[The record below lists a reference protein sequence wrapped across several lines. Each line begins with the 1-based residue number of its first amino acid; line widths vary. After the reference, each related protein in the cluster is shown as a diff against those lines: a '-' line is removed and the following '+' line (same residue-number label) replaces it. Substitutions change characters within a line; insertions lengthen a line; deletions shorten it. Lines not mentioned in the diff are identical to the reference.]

1 MKKLIIVLIA
11 LILLAGAPHM
21 TPNLKAFGDSAVDYF
36 NLGMQSSLAYKKI
49 EYFTR
54 ALELNPRFAPA
65 YEKRGLF
72 YFFQEKYDK
81 VIEDLTRF
89 TRLVPDKADAYRM
102 LAMAYLKVENFDAA
116 IVNFDRA
123 LQLEPELAAAYSYR
137 SEAFRL
143 SDKLEDAL
151 QDADR
156 AIELGGDPR
165 VISDAY
171 KTRGKIFRAM
181 GEDSLSDEDFKKSID
196 MDPRLVFIRYFS
208 SYASLDAMRNVGFI
222 GMIAIAFVL
231 IFGFKLRP
239 PKKDE

>member
-1 MKKLIIVLIA
+1 MKKLTILIIA
-11 LILLAGAPHM
+11 LILLAGI
-21 TPNLKAFGDSAVDYF
+21 PNVTKNPKAFGDNAMDYF
-36 NLGMQSSLAYKKI
+36 NLGMQSSLANKKI

-54 ALELNPRFAPA
+54 ALELNPRLAPA

-102 LAMAYLKVENFDAA
+102 LAMAYLKVENYDAA

-123 LQLEPELAAAYSYR
+123 LQLEPEMPAAYSYR
-137 SEAFRL
+137 SEALRL
-143 SDKLEDAL
+143 SDKLEEAL
-151 QDADR
+151 QDADK
-156 AIELGGDPR
+156 AIEIGGDPR

-171 KTRGKIFRAM
+171 KTRGKIYQAI
-181 GEDSLSDEDFKKSID
+181 GEDNLSDADFKMSIEL
-196 MDPRLVFIRYFS
+196 DPRLVFYKYFS

-222 GMIAIAFVL
+222 GMIGAALVL
-231 IFGFKLRP
+231 IFGFKLKP